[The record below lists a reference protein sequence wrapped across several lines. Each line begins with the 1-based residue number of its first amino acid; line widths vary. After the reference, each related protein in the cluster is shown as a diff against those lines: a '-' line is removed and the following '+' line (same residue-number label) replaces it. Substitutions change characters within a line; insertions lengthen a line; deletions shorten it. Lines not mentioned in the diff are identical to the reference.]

1 MIINFKWGEDMNIAF
16 VEIQNFRK
24 LQSCRIEFGK
34 KSTVFVGANNSGKT
48 SATTALRKFLKKR
61 QLMLDDFTISHLAT
75 INKIGKNALDC
86 RNKLSV
92 SLQEWAEM
100 LPSLDIWLDVQAN
113 ELRYVAEIIP
123 TLDWR
128 EGLIGVR
135 LVYEPKDLENLISSF
150 VLAYKASHDGN
161 AELKLWPMDLCDFL
175 KEKINTFFVVNAYI
189 LDPDKIAMPSENNI
203 ANPQSTPVELAP
215 LDFDPFKGLIK
226 IDVISAQRG
235 LDDTDDEN
243 DDKVTSDSRL
253 LSDQLRSYYDRQ
265 LDPEHQPTP
274 SDVRAL
280 KEIQGAK
287 DVFDKQISRKFT
299 KAMKELAQFGYPG
312 RYNPKIIIESKTKTS
327 DLLSHS
333 TTVRYPLYSD
343 GDNQYKLPERYN
355 GLGYQNL
362 ISMSF
367 KLMSFRDSWMN
378 GDKRKLQD
386 NDSSVRIIPP
396 IHLVLIEEPEAHL
409 HAQVQHV
416 FIKNAYQILRNHIN
430 LKGKAQYTTQLLVT
444 THSSYIALETD
455 FSDLRYF
462 RRIKSSTGLPIS
474 AVSNL
479 KTVFGS
485 GDQTAKFV
493 TRYLKTTH
501 CDLFFADA
509 VIMVEGAAE
518 RILLPHFIEH
528 CYPAL
533 DQAYISI
540 LEING
545 RHAHRLKG
553 LIEQLGI
560 TCLIITDID
569 TVEAKKKSSVIPKR
583 GEGQIST
590 NSTIIEWLPKLKL
603 ADDLWAA
610 TFAQKEISHTSNI
623 DAAIRVAYQ
632 IPVSVTFSDDSKH
645 EFIPTTFEDSLAYE
659 NFAVFK
665 KLSGDGSI
673 KKLKNIFTKENAEQ
687 ITLEVYELI
696 YGSKEKKPTMKK
708 AEFAL
713 DLLYNKDPK
722 SIKPPKYI
730 AEALEWVQNV
740 LITKDNGDFL
750 ESEEV

>member
-1 MIINFKWGEDMNIAF
+1 MNIAF
-16 VEIQNFRK
+16 LELQNFRK

-48 SATTALRKFLKKR
+48 SAMTALRKFLKKR
-61 QLMLDDFTISHLAT
+61 QLMLDDFTISNLAT
-75 INKIGKNALDC
+75 INKIGKTALDC
-86 RNKLSV
+86 RETVLTSF
-92 SLQEWAEM
+92 QEWAAM
-100 LPSLDIWLDVQAN
+100 LPSLDIWLNVQAN

-128 EGLIGVR
+128 EGLIGIR
-135 LVYEPKDLENLISSF
+135 LVYEPKDLEKLISSF
-150 VLAYKASHDGN
+150 IVEYKASHDGN
-161 AELKLWPMDLCDFL
+161 SELKLWPMDLCDFL
-175 KEKINTFFVVNAYI
+175 KEKINTFFGVNAYI

-215 LDFDPFKGLIK
+215 LEFDPFKDLIR

-235 LDDTDDEN
+235 LDDSDDEK
-243 DDKVTSDSRL
+243 DDKVTGDSSL

-265 LDPEHQPTP
+265 LDPEHQPTS

-287 DVFDKQISRKFT
+287 EVFDKQISRKFA
-299 KAMKELAQFGYPG
+299 KSMKELAQFGYPG

-327 DLLSHS
+327 DVLSHS

-343 GDNQYKLPERYN
+343 GEDQYKLPERYN

-367 KLMSFRDSWMN
+367 RLMSFRDSWMN
-378 GDKRKLQD
+378 GDKRKPQD
-386 NDSSVRIIPP
+386 SDSSVRVIPP

-416 FIKNAYQILRNHIN
+416 FIKNAYQILRNHVN
-430 LKGKAQYTTQLLVT
+430 LKGKAQYSTQLVVT

-462 RRIKSSTGLPIS
+462 RRIKSSAGLPIS
-474 AVSNL
+474 TVSNL

-518 RILLPHFIEH
+518 RILLPHFIEN
-528 CYPAL
+528 CYPTL

-545 RHAHRLKG
+545 RHAHRLKS

-560 TCLIITDID
+560 ICLIITDID
-569 TVEAKKKSSVIPKR
+569 TVEPKKKASVIPQR
-583 GEGQIST
+583 GDGQIST
-590 NSTIIEWLPKLKL
+590 NSTITEWLPKMNL

-610 TFAQKEISHTSNI
+610 TFTQKEISYDNNT

-632 IPVSVTFSDDSKH
+632 IPVTVTFSDNSKH

-659 NFAVFK
+659 NFDVFK
-665 KLSGDGSI
+665 KLSGAGSI
-673 KKLKNIFTKENAEQ
+673 KKLKNIFIEENAEQ
-687 ITLEVYELI
+687 IPLRVYELI
-696 YGSKEKKPTMKK
+696 YGSDKKKPTMKK

-722 SIKPPKYI
+722 SIKPPYYI
-730 AEALEWVQNV
+730 AEALEWAQNV
-740 LITKDNGDFL
+740 LVAKDDGDFL

>member
-1 MIINFKWGEDMNIAF
+1 MNIAF

-24 LQSCRIEFGK
+24 LQSCRIDFGK

-48 SATTALRKFLKKR
+48 SAMTALNKFLKKR
-61 QLMLDDFTISHLAT
+61 QLMLEDLTISNLAT
-75 INKIGKNALDC
+75 INKLGEKILDSGEE
-86 RNKLSV
+86 LSV
-92 SLQEWAEM
+92 SMEDWASL
-100 LPSLDIWLDVQAN
+100 LPSLDVWLDVRAN

-128 EGLIGVR
+128 EGLIGIR
-135 LVYEPKDLENLISSF
+135 LVYEPKDLEKLFSSF
-150 VLAYKASHDGN
+150 IVAYKASHDGKSD
-161 AELKLWPMDLCDFL
+161 LKLWPLDLCDYL
-175 KEKINTFFVVNAYI
+175 GEKINIFFTVNAYI
-189 LDPDKIAMPSENNI
+189 LDPDKIVMPSENSI
-203 ANPQSTPVELAP
+203 ANPQFTPVGLAP
-215 LDFDPFKGLIK
+215 LDFDPFNELIK

-235 LDDTDDEN
+235 LDDSYDEK
-243 DDKVTSDSRL
+243 DDKATGDSSL
-253 LSDQLRSYYDRQ
+253 LSSQLRSYYDKQ

-274 SDVRAL
+274 SDIRAL
-280 KEIQGAK
+280 KELQGAK
-287 DVFDKQISRKFT
+287 EVFDKQISRKFA
-299 KAMKELAQFGYPG
+299 KSMKELAQFGYPG

-327 DLLSHS
+327 DVLSHS

-378 GDKRKLQD
+378 GDKRKPHD
-386 NDSSVRIIPP
+386 NDAEVRVIPP

-409 HAQVQHV
+409 HTQVQQV
-416 FIKNAYQILRNHIN
+416 FIKNAYQILRNHAN
-430 LKGKAQYTTQLLVT
+430 LKTKEQYTTQMVVT

-462 RRIKSSTGLPIS
+462 RRIKSAEGLPIS
-474 AVSNL
+474 TVSNL

-493 TRYLKTTH
+493 KRYLKTTH

-518 RILLPHFIEH
+518 RMLLPHFIEN
-528 CYPAL
+528 YYFTL
-533 DQAYISI
+533 DQTYISI

-569 TVEAKKKSSVIPKR
+569 TVDAKKKASVMPQR
-583 GEGQIST
+583 GIGQVST
-590 NSTIIEWLPKLKL
+590 NVTITEWLPQMSL
-603 ADDLWAA
+603 ADDLWSAGF
-610 TFAQKEISHTSNI
+610 TQKEVTYANNT

-632 IPVSVTFSDDSKH
+632 TPVIVTFSDTSKH

-659 NFAVFK
+659 NFDVFK
-665 KLSGDGSI
+665 KLQGDGSI
-673 KKLKNIFTKENAEQ
+673 KKLKSIFKEEDATQ
-687 ITLEVYELI
+687 LPIEVYELI
-696 YGSKEKKPTMKK
+696 YGSDKRKTTMKK

-722 SIKPPKYI
+722 SIKPPHYI
-730 AEALEWVQNV
+730 AEALEWLQKV
-740 LITKDNGDFL
+740 LLEKDDGDFL